1 MLVLNEPGE
10 FDFQFDGSECGT
22 KYIGNCKE
30 ANRFFYLMVKPV
42 LWRILVEET
51 NRYAKTHNTSDW
63 KDVMTAEMKVFLS
76 VIFNMGLIKRNNFND
91 YWRIK
96 YESQSTRWFRKMF
109 NSPKKKKYSSTK
121 SCLTNA
127 SWFCVIMNDQKMQ
140 RYDTTKE

>member
-1 MLVLNEPGE
+1 
-10 FDFQFDGSECGT
+10 
-22 KYIGNCKE
+22 
-30 ANRFFYLMVKPV
+30 MVQPV

-63 KDVMTAEMKVFLS
+63 KDVMTAEMKGFLS

-96 YESQSTRWFRKMF
+96 YESQSTPWFRKMF

-121 SCLTNA
+121 SCLTIA
-127 SWFCVIMNDQKMQ
+127 SWFCVKMNDQKMQ
-140 RYDTTKE
+140 RYDMT